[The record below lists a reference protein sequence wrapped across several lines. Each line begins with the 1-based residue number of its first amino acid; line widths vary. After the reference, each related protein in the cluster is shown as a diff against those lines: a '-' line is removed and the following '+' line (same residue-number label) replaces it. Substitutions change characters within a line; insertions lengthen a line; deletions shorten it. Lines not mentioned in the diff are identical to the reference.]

1 MNAIDRRSLLAAAGL
16 LTVSFAVP
24 RAVPIAMAEDAGHAA
39 SREAS
44 DALANKVVAATDVD
58 AYLAIDAQGHVTL
71 FSGKV
76 DLGTGVETALTQMV
90 AEELDVPMAWVSVIQ
105 GDTLLTPDQAPTYG
119 SNSIQK
125 GGLQIRQACATAR
138 KALTDAAS
146 KRIGVPTNDLSIKDG
161 VISAKTGQSVGYGAL
176 IGGKHFDL
184 KLDPKAPTKN
194 PDVYTIVGKPV
205 ARLDIPDKCTGGFTY
220 MQDYKVPGMLHGRV
234 VRPPAIGATLKS
246 VDAASLKDIPGLVKI
261 VRVAKFLGGVCKG
274 EWAAIKAAR
283 QLKAEWTTWDGLPEQ
298 AKLWDHVRHT
308 KVFHDDVTQAKGDAD
323 AALAGAAGQGGKTL
337 KASYDFAIHTHGS
350 IGPSCAI
357 AEWKDGKL
365 PCWTASQA
373 THNLVTQLA
382 VMSKVKPED
391 VRCVYVEG
399 SGCYGRNG
407 HEDAAGDAT
416 LLAREVGA
424 PVRVQWSRHDE
435 HGWDPKGPPTLIDLE
450 AALDAKGAVTAWHS
464 QFFIPQG
471 AAGIVP
477 LTPAELGEL
486 PYTNVLSPGGITG
499 NTAIQYAVPA
509 VKIVAHRLETTPFR
523 PSWIRTPGRMQNT
536 YATESCLD
544 ELALAA
550 DVDPFEYRRRLL
562 DDKRAFAVLDKLHE
576 LAKWTTPD
584 PKRDRSGDVLTGRGM
599 AYVKY
604 ELIRTYVGGVADVS
618 IDRKSGVVRCTKF
631 TVVQDCGQIINPD
644 GIRNQLQGNVVQTV
658 SRSLIEELTF
668 DRSMVTSL
676 DWASYPI
683 ITFPDVP
690 EVVMG
695 LIDRPHEAPWGAGEP
710 SAAIVPPALCNAIA
724 DALGV
729 RLRSIPFKPEKV
741 KAALQQI

>member
-194 PDVYTIVGKPV
+194 PDLYTIVGKPV

-261 VRVAKFLGGVCKG
+261 VRVANFLGVVCKG

-323 AALAGAAGQGGKTL
+323 AALAGAASAGRQDAEGVLRLRDPYPRLDRPVLRHRRMERWQADLLDGQPSDAQSRHAARRHEQGQAGGRAL
-337 KASYDFAIHTHGS
+337 RLRRGL
-350 IGPSCAI
+350 GLLRPQRPR
-357 AEWKDGKL
+357 GRRR
-365 PCWTASQA
+365 
-373 THNLVTQLA
+373 
-382 VMSKVKPED
+382 
-391 VRCVYVEG
+391 RCHAARARSRRAG
-399 SGCYGRNG
+399 SGAV
-407 HEDAAGDAT
+407 E
-416 LLAREVGA
+416 
-424 PVRVQWSRHDE
+424 
-435 HGWDPKGPPTLIDLE
+435 PP
-450 AALDAKGAVTAWHS
+450 
-464 QFFIPQG
+464 
-471 AAGIVP
+471 
-477 LTPAELGEL
+477 
-486 PYTNVLSPGGITG
+486 
-499 NTAIQYAVPA
+499 
-509 VKIVAHRLETTPFR
+509 
-523 PSWIRTPGRMQNT
+523 
-536 YATESCLD
+536 
-544 ELALAA
+544 
-550 DVDPFEYRRRLL
+550 
-562 DDKRAFAVLDKLHE
+562 
-576 LAKWTTPD
+576 
-584 PKRDRSGDVLTGRGM
+584 
-599 AYVKY
+599 
-604 ELIRTYVGGVADVS
+604 
-618 IDRKSGVVRCTKF
+618 
-631 TVVQDCGQIINPD
+631 
-644 GIRNQLQGNVVQTV
+644 
-658 SRSLIEELTF
+658 
-668 DRSMVTSL
+668 
-676 DWASYPI
+676 
-683 ITFPDVP
+683 
-690 EVVMG
+690 
-695 LIDRPHEAPWGAGEP
+695 
-710 SAAIVPPALCNAIA
+710 
-724 DALGV
+724 
-729 RLRSIPFKPEKV
+729 
-741 KAALQQI
+741 